1 MPTIDKI
8 LTQDFSNQNLQNRF
22 FRNEDLRGANFS
34 GTDLRGVN
42 FSNADL
48 TGADF
53 TKARTG
59 ITPNNTFWLFLT
71 AFIISLVSGYFAMLT
86 GHTIQGMLKSA
97 DPNVRNAGIA
107 TIVVIVVFILY
118 AYWKGGG
125 NAISTLLFP
134 LMITAAVIGIVS
146 YTMGAGTGKG
156 MLYMIVAIILVVVMF
171 IIGTI
176 ASSTLYHYLEN
187 RAEYKSE
194 YCHLYP

>member
-71 AFIISLVSGYFAMLT
+71 AFIISLVSGYFAML
-86 GHTIQGMLKSA
+86 I
-97 DPNVRNAGIA
+97 R
-107 TIVVIVVFILY
+107 
-118 AYWKGGG
+118 
-125 NAISTLLFP
+125 
-134 LMITAAVIGIVS
+134 
-146 YTMGAGTGKG
+146 
-156 MLYMIVAIILVVVMF
+156 
-171 IIGTI
+171 
-176 ASSTLYHYLEN
+176 
-187 RAEYKSE
+187 
-194 YCHLYP
+194 YC